1 MLGSFTKESLKHTWI
16 LRSLWKFLPLRSCDL
31 SSGKHVRNTGLE
43 NVMLSN
49 VKLNSSEKIL
59 PSHTYVGAKN
69 NIQLINIRTRQ

>member
-1 MLGSFTKESLKHTWI
+1 
-16 LRSLWKFLPLRSCDL
+16 
-31 SSGKHVRNTGLE
+31 
-43 NVMLSN
+43 MLSN